1 MNKQNAS
8 AVTYG
13 NIIFF
18 KKDATVSD
26 VLEEVHHF
34 YQNKTGLNIK
44 YRAKQ
49 RIILNEIDAK
59 EYVLSMSDK
68 YNIPKEEI
76 ELTKNQLKNYI
87 NEMNKMKERS
97 EWID

>member
-1 MNKQNAS
+1 MAKNNAS

-13 NIIFF
+13 DIIFF
-18 KKDATVSD
+18 REDATVSD
-26 VLEEVHHF
+26 VLEEVWHF
-34 YQNKTGLNIK
+34 YQNKKGLNSQ
-44 YRAKQ
+44 YAPRQ

-59 EYVLSMSDK
+59 EYLLSVARK

-76 ELTKNQLKNYI
+76 ELTKKHLQSYT
-87 NEMNKMKERS
+87 NEMETLKERG